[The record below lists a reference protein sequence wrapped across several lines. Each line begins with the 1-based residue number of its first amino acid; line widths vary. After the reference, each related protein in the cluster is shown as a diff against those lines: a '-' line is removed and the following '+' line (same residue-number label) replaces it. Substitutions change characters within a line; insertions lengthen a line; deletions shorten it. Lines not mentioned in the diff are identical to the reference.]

1 VIVIRKREYLNEL
14 KKILSFIAL
23 DSVNRAKAFKKQ
35 LDIRVDNLIHFP
47 YKYRQS
53 IHHENENV
61 RDLIYKG
68 YTIVYRI
75 NQKSESIEVI
85 DIFKWVDKY

>member
-1 VIVIRKREYLNEL
+1 MVIIRKREYLNEL

-23 DSVNRAKAFKKQ
+23 DSINRAKIFKNQ
-35 LDIRVDNLIHFP
+35 LDSRVDSLGNFP

-53 IHHENENV
+53 LHHQNENV

-75 NQKSESIEVI
+75 NQKDASIEVI
-85 DIFKWVDKY
+85 DIFKWIDK

>member
-1 VIVIRKREYLNEL
+1 MIVIRKREYLNEL

-53 IHHENENV
+53 IYHENENV

-85 DIFKWVDKY
+85 DIFKWVEKY

>member
-1 VIVIRKREYLNEL
+1 VTISRKREYLNEL

-23 DSVNRAKAFKKQ
+23 DSVNRAGIFKRQ
-35 LDIRVDNLIHFP
+35 LDSKINNLVHFP

-53 IHHENENV
+53 IHHKNKNV

-68 YTIVYRI
+68 YTIIYKI
-75 NQKSESIEVI
+75 DLDNNKIEIV
-85 DIFKWVDKY
+85 DIFKWMDK

>member
-1 VIVIRKREYLNEL
+1 MVVIRKREYLSEL

-23 DSVNRAKAFKKQ
+23 DSANRARIFKKQ
-35 LDIRVDNLIHFP
+35 LDHRVDNLPHFP

-53 IHHENENV
+53 FHHKNENV

-75 NQKSESIEVI
+75 NQKCESIEII
-85 DIFKWVDKY
+85 DIFKWIDK

>member
-1 VIVIRKREYLNEL
+1 MVIIRKREYLNEL

-23 DSVNRAKAFKKQ
+23 DSVNRAKTFKKQ
-35 LDIRVDNLIHFP
+35 LDSRVDNLDNFP
-47 YKYRQS
+47 YKHRQS
-53 IHHENENV
+53 FHHQNENV

-75 NQKSESIEVI
+75 NQKNASIEVI
-85 DIFKWVDKY
+85 DIFKWVDK

>member
-1 VIVIRKREYLNEL
+1 MVVIRKREYLNEL

-23 DSVNRAKAFKKQ
+23 DSANRARVFKQQ
-35 LDIRVDNLIHFP
+35 LDLRVDNLSYFP

-53 IHHENENV
+53 FHHENV

-68 YTIVYRI
+68 YTIVYKI

-85 DIFKWVDKY
+85 DIFKWVDK

>member
-1 VIVIRKREYLNEL
+1 MVVIRKREYLDEL

-23 DSVNRAKAFKKQ
+23 DSATRANIFKKQ
-35 LDIRVDNLIHFP
+35 LDLRVDNLICFP

-53 IHHENENV
+53 FHHENENV

-75 NQKSESIEVI
+75 NQKSEFIEVI
-85 DIFKWVDKY
+85 DIFKWVDK

>member
-1 VIVIRKREYLNEL
+1 MLVIRKREYLDEL
-14 KKILSFIAL
+14 KKILSFIAQ
-23 DSVNRAKAFKKQ
+23 DSKYRARIFKKQ
-35 LDIRVDNLIHFP
+35 LDLRIDNLSYFP

-53 IHHENENV
+53 FHHQNENV

-68 YTIVYRI
+68 YTIVYKI

-85 DIFKWVDKY
+85 DIFKWVDK

>member
-1 VIVIRKREYLNEL
+1 VIIIRKREYLNEL

-23 DSVNRAKAFKKQ
+23 DSTNRARAFKKQ
-35 LDIRVDNLIHFP
+35 LDLRVDNLSYFP

-53 IHHENENV
+53 LHHQNENV

-68 YTIVYRI
+68 YTIIYRI
-75 NQKSESIEVI
+75 NQKNESIEVI
-85 DIFKWVDKY
+85 DIFKWVDK

>member
-1 VIVIRKREYLNEL
+1 MIVIRKREYLNEL
-14 KKILSFIAL
+14 KKILSFIAQ
-23 DSVNRAKAFKKQ
+23 DSVNRAKVFKKQ
-35 LDIRVDNLIHFP
+35 LDLRVDNLPHFP

-53 IHHENENV
+53 FHYENENV

-75 NQKSESIEVI
+75 NQKNESIEVI
-85 DIFKWVDKY
+85 DIFKWVDK

>member
-1 VIVIRKREYLNEL
+1 MVVIRKREYLDEL

-23 DSVNRAKAFKKQ
+23 DSATRANIFKKQ
-35 LDIRVDNLIHFP
+35 LDLRVDNLIYFP

-53 IHHENENV
+53 FHHKNENV

-68 YTIVYRI
+68 YTIVYII
-75 NQKSESIEVI
+75 NQKNESIEVI
-85 DIFKWVDKY
+85 DIFKWVDK

>member
-1 VIVIRKREYLNEL
+1 VLVIRKREYLNEL
-14 KKILSFIAL
+14 KKILSFISL
-23 DSVNRAKAFKKQ
+23 DSANRARVFKKQ
-35 LDIRVDNLIHFP
+35 LDLRVDNLSCFP
-47 YKYRQS
+47 YKYRKS
-53 IHHENENV
+53 LHHQNENV

-85 DIFKWVDKY
+85 DIFKWVDK

>member
-1 VIVIRKREYLNEL
+1 VVVIRKREYLDEL

-23 DSVNRAKAFKKQ
+23 DSVNRAKVFKKQ
-35 LDIRVDNLIHFP
+35 LDHRVDNLPHFP

-53 IHHENENV
+53 FHHKNENV

-68 YTIVYRI
+68 YTVVYRI
-75 NQKSESIEVI
+75 NQKSECIEVI
-85 DIFKWVDKY
+85 DIFKWIDK